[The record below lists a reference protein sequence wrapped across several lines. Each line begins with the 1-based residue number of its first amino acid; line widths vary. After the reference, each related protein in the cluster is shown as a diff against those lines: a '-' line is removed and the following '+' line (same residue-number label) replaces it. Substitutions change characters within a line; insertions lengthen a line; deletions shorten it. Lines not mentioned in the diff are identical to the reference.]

1 MNFIKTVQKVDAILY
16 HLGYKD
22 GTDYKWSDGD
32 HVLTFTS
39 DDVRKEV
46 AVKIP
51 SELIHAQ
58 YPRTIELEDSAPIH
72 VGQIYFFEGL
82 EGNGS
87 IDKVTDKMVTFSVG
101 RSQQTLPK
109 SRFEFGV
116 KNGSI
121 KLIKD
126 SGKILGMI
134 YSVKDAKNKYKFKI
148 QFMGKEKD
156 IIVEAFS
163 LEEAKKKIMGQPH
176 VTSVQYNGG
185 AEMKKD
191 SKIYQVKDSKG
202 LIHRVVAHNSDEAV
216 KKVRDAFICRA
227 VSDSKLDELIDWY
240 TGLYEEE
247 VNESLED
254 EGWERIS
261 YNKDRYSIGY
271 IGVWKRGSNK
281 LSILYKN
288 GRAMEIKKVR

>member
-1 MNFIKTVQKVDAILY
+1 MSFIKTVQKVDAILY

-22 GTDYKWSDGD
+22 GDDYKWSDRD
-32 HVLTFTS
+32 HVLTFKS

-87 IDKVTDKMVTFSVG
+87 IDEVTDKMVTFSVG
-101 RSQQTLPK
+101 RSKQTLPK

-126 SGKILGMI
+126 SDKILGMI
-134 YSVKDAKNKYKFKI
+134 YSVKDTN
-148 QFMGKEKD
+148 
-156 IIVEAFS
+156 
-163 LEEAKKKIMGQPH
+163 
-176 VTSVQYNGG
+176 
-185 AEMKKD
+185 
-191 SKIYQVKDSKG
+191 G
-202 LIHRVVAHNSDEAV
+202 LIHRVVARNSDEAV
-216 KKVRDAFICRA
+216 RKVKDVLDVEVKNDLWGNWTSGTVDGVKFEAKVFDLPSKFGINGGRI
-227 VSDSKLDELIDWY
+227 SKLQFGNVIYDRGWVSKPTTQKEKLI
-240 TGLYEEE
+240 L
-247 VNESLED
+247 ESLLK
-254 EGWERIS
+254 
-261 YNKDRYSIGY
+261 YFK
-271 IGVWKRGSNK
+271 
-281 LSILYKN
+281 
-288 GRAMEIKKVR
+288 